1 MFCTALLVLA
11 SASSLGEGQQ
21 VNQVWLRELNADQRF
36 EIQTAERYYRA
47 RLVDPATGEAL
58 VSVSRDGVHFSQPAR
73 VYFLGW
79 TKGRYPEL
87 LVGMGQIRVGERV
100 ELGLGT
106 LAEADR
112 ALSAPVHAIRVFPE
126 DAVHEDTSKP

>member
-11 SASSLGEGQQ
+11 AASSSGEGRQ
-21 VNQVWLRELNADQRF
+21 VNDVWLRDLSAGQRL
-36 EIQTAERYYRA
+36 EIQTTQRYYRA
-47 RLVDPATGEAL
+47 QLVNPATGEAL
-58 VSVSRDGVHFSQPAR
+58 ASVSRDGVHYGQPAR
-73 VYFLGW
+73 VYLLGW

-87 LVGMGQIRVGERV
+87 LVGMGQIRVGACI

-112 ALSAPVHAIRVFPE
+112 ALSEPVQVIRIFAE
-126 DAVHEDTSKP
+126 DASAAATQR